1 MSQTRKLPPLNA
13 VRIFE
18 SAARNMSF
26 TAAARELNIT
36 TAAVSHQMRHLEEFL
51 GHSLFERSSRKIK
64 LSPVGERMLPM
75 LTEGFDRLA
84 DAFDEID
91 ERKSASVV
99 AVTTTRSFA
108 ERWLLPR
115 LPKLRA
121 LYPATL
127 INLDASDTIVDLS
140 AREADVAIRYG
151 RDNDEGL
158 QSIKLFDDRYLPICH
173 SSIWESSAA
182 PKLTDLNPRPLLAYR
197 YINHTL
203 NPPDWGHWFERS
215 GLDRSAFRVSWF
227 NEEGLSIQ
235 AMEHGYGALL
245 CSDALVQDDL
255 LAGACRRIDG
265 PSLEGMRYR
274 VLIAPMGARK
284 KGVQVFIDWLRQ
296 EVAEFTAARA
306 NLA

>member
-1 MSQTRKLPPLNA
+1 MAQPRKLPPLNA

-26 TAAARELNIT
+26 TAAAHELNIT

-51 GHSLFERSSRKIK
+51 GHALFERSSRKIK
-64 LSPVGERMLPM
+64 LSPVGERMLPL

-84 DAFDEID
+84 DAFEEID

-121 LYPATL
+121 LYPNTL
-127 INLDASDTIVDLS
+127 INLDASDTVVDLS
-140 AREADVAIRYG
+140 AREADIAIRYG
-151 RDNDEGL
+151 RGHDDGL
-158 QSIKLFDDRYLPICH
+158 RSIKLFDDRYLAICH
-173 SSIWESSAA
+173 SSIWDSPVQ
-182 PKLTDLNPRPLLAYR
+182 PKLADLNPRPLLAYR
-197 YINHTL
+197 YLNQSL
-203 NPPDWGHWFERS
+203 NPPDWGRWFEEA
-215 GLDRSAFRVSWF
+215 GLDRSEFRVSWF

-245 CSDALVQDDL
+245 CSDVLVQDHL
-255 LAGACRRIDG
+255 LSGVCRRIDG
-265 PSLEGMRYR
+265 PSLEGLRYR
-274 VLIAPMGARK
+274 ALVAPMGARK
-284 KGVQVFIDWLRQ
+284 KGVQTFIDWLCA
-296 EVAEFTAARA
+296 EAAEFSEARA
-306 NLA
+306 ALD